1 MGLKENLIQN
11 KKDNEEVKFYISE
24 YQSSL
29 SYRLGENDA
38 PSQDVDWSG
47 FFDPYIKLYSDLK
60 LKLDNGSSENP
71 LIDRKIT
78 EDISQSVSTIQQ
90 SMENIASNTEVW
102 NNMVQ
107 ISGIMGGLD
116 MMGTPVSRFIALS
129 ILNDDLKGKIDI
141 ETIDNDINNL
151 AWVIYDENG
160 RFVERLLV
168 NKINILS
175 ETQDMFITIPDTSK
189 ENQEF
194 KQTNPEIFEQK
205 PTKNPSDP
213 GVLTGG
219 VTETYR
225 VKDKD
230 GQVKLT
236 AKDLSGNMVQDF
248 YEIDRE
254 TIGKSLAFTL
264 TMDKISAGLL
274 GAYQSSD
281 QVIAFNNNVLAE
293 VTDFYLKPGTALKDN
308 QKDKFQ
314 KDYQKWYLEK
324 EIGKE
329 FPTGEPRLKT
339 PEVSE
344 EVTEEQMPDGQEE
357 VQVEEQIQS

>member
-1 MGLKENLIQN
+1 MGLKEQLIKN
-11 KKDNEEVKFYISE
+11 KQDNEEVKFYISE

-29 SYRLGENDA
+29 SYRLGENDT
-38 PSQDVDWSG
+38 PSQDVDWSR

-71 LIDRKIT
+71 LRDRKIT
-78 EDISQSVSTIQQ
+78 DDILQSVSTIQQ
-90 SMENIASNTEVW
+90 SMENIASNTEIW
-102 NNMVQ
+102 GNMVQ
-107 ISGIMGGLD
+107 ISSIMGGLD
-116 MMGTPVSRFIALS
+116 MMSTPVSRFIALS
-129 ILNDDLKGKIDI
+129 ILNDDLKGKIDL
-141 ETIDNDINNL
+141 EAVDGDINNL
-151 AWVIYDENG
+151 AWLIYDENG
-160 RFVERLLV
+160 IFVERLLV
-168 NKINILS
+168 NKINTLS

-205 PTKNPSDP
+205 PTSSPDEP

-225 VKDKD
+225 VKDKT
-230 GQVKLT
+230 GKVKLIS
-236 AKDLSGNMVQDF
+236 KDISSNMVQDF

-264 TMDKISAGLL
+264 TMDKISAGLI

-281 QVIAFNNNVLAE
+281 QVIAFNNNILSE
-293 VTDFYLKPGTALKDN
+293 VTNFYLKPGIALKDN

-329 FPTGEPRLKT
+329 FPSGEPRLKKQ
-339 PEVSE
+339 PKE
-344 EVTEEQMPDGQEE
+344 EVVEEEAI
-357 VQVEEQIQS
+357 VEEQVV

>member
-339 PEVSE
+339 PEVKEEIVEE
-344 EVTEEQMPDGQEE
+344 EV
-357 VQVEEQIQS
+357 VEEQVI

>member
-1 MGLKENLIQN
+1 MGLKEQLVKN
-11 KKDNEEVKFYISE
+11 KEDNEEVKFYISE

-29 SYRLGENDA
+29 SYRLGENDT

-60 LKLDNGSSENP
+60 LKLDNGSSESP
-71 LIDRKIT
+71 IRDRKMT
-78 EDISQSVSTIQQ
+78 DDILQSVTTIQQ

-129 ILNDDLKGKIDI
+129 ILNDDLKGKIDL
-141 ETIDNDINNL
+141 EAVDGNINNL
-151 AWVIYDENG
+151 AWLIYDENG
-160 RFVERLLV
+160 IFVERLLV
-168 NKINILS
+168 NKINTLS
-175 ETQDMFITIPDTSK
+175 ETQDMFITIPDTTK

-236 AKDLSGNMVQDF
+236 VKDLSGNMVQDF

-329 FPTGEPRLKT
+329 FPSGEPRLKT
-339 PEVSE
+339 PEVKE
-344 EVTEEQMPDGQEE
+344 EVVEEE
-357 VQVEEQIQS
+357 VVEEQVI